1 MTGEE
6 FQQLRRDWGL
16 STYELADLLRL
27 KDNRTLRRWERG
39 LHIPGNV
46 TLLMEILDA
55 DPELRDALL
64 NNEPIAPK

>member
-6 FQQLRRDWGL
+6 FKQLRRDWKL

-39 LHIPGNV
+39 LPIPGSV

-64 NNEPIAPK
+64 NNEPIALK

>member
-6 FQQLRRDWGL
+6 FKQLRRDWKL

-39 LHIPGNV
+39 LPIPGSV

>member
-39 LHIPGNV
+39 LPIPGNV
-46 TLLMEILDA
+46 TLLMELLDA

-64 NNEPIAPK
+64 NNEPITPK